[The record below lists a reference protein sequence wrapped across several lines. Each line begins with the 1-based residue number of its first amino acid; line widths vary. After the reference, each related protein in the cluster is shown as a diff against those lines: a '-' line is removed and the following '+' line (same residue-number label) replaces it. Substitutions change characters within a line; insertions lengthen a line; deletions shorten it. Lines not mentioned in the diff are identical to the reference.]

1 MQIVRLHRAIGDL
14 CDEMAEDIQY
24 EVITQIKNLN
34 NIIDIIDIEKSS
46 SMAQSKFNK
55 LQEELKKNNKKI
67 N

>member
-1 MQIVRLHRAIGDL
+1 
-14 CDEMAEDIQY
+14 MAEDIQY